1 MILFLTTVFLSY
13 TLAVNAISLGRSYGY
28 SPFQPVKFS
37 HAVHAGQNRIDC
49 IYCHSTA
56 PFSKTAG
63 IPPENVCMNCHLI
76 LRTGTRSG
84 AFEIAKITDA
94 FQNNRPVKWIK
105 VHNLPDYVFFSHAQH
120 VSAARVNCRECHGAV
135 EKMDVI
141 KQVSDLSMGWCIDCH
156 RNKKF
161 NFQQNKF
168 YSQYKDLA
176 EKLKKGSVD
185 SVTMSMLGGIECMK
199 CHY

>member
-1 MILFLTTVFLSY
+1 
-13 TLAVNAISLGRSYGY
+13 
-28 SPFQPVKFS
+28 VKFS

-56 PFSKTAG
+56 HFSKNAG

-76 LRTGTRSG
+76 LRTGKRSG
-84 AFEIAKITDA
+84 AFEIAKVTSA
-94 FQNNRPVKWIK
+94 YQNVTPVKWIK

-120 VSAARVNCRECHGAV
+120 VGAGNVGCRECHGAV

-141 KQVSDLSMGWCIDCH
+141 KQVSDLSMGWCINCH
-156 RNKKF
+156 RSRKF

-168 YSQYKDLA
+168 YSQYKDLS

-185 SVTMSMLGGIECMK
+185 SVTMSLLGGIECMK